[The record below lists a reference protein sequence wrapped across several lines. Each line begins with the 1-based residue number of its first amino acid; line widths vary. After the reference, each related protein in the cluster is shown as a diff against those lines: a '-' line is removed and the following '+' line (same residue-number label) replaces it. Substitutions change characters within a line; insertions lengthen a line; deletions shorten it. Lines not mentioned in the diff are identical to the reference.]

1 MVANGSSTVTTLT
14 QTTTQLAQAYCKT
27 PTSADCHSGAITVTS
42 GVHCAKKNPTD
53 TPNNYKGNQIMN
65 TNINKP
71 VKTFCGGYK
80 YNGYD
85 IMRDGRKFFVL
96 TDRSENGMN
105 CYRTFTTLKDCV
117 AFIDKA
123 GN

>member
-1 MVANGSSTVTTLT
+1 MNDLTSPISTTNLT
-14 QTTTQLAQAYCKT
+14 PMET
-27 PTSADCHSGAITVTS
+27 
-42 GVHCAKKNPTD
+42 
-53 TPNNYKGNQIMN
+53 N
-65 TNINKP
+65 TNKP

-85 IMRDGRKFFVL
+85 IMRDGRKFLIL
-96 TDRSENGMN
+96 TDRSTNGMN

-123 GN
+123 GK